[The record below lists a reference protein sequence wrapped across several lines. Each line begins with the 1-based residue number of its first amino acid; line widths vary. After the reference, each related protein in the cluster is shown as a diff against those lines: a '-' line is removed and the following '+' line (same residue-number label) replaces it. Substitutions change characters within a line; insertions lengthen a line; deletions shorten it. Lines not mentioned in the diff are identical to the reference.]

1 MTLEAQ
7 KLTLLGKIL
16 SINNQTVLS
25 LIDKAV
31 QEIEHKASESL
42 DDISFYIGNIEPQL
56 SIEQLEEE
64 QNVTPLNMT
73 ELDNL
78 IKDVTF
84 SESIDELLLTLK

>member
-84 SESIDELLLTLK
+84 SESIDQLLLTLK